1 MSLDKLKKNLRII
14 PDFPKKGILFYDIT
28 TLFKS
33 AECLAELSDRLYGLY
48 KDKGITKV
56 VGIES
61 RGYIMGSILATRLGA
76 GFVPVRKEGK
86 LPAEV
91 FKEEYELEY
100 GNAAIEIHKDAICED
115 DIVLVHDDL
124 LATGGTMEAARRLV
138 EKNHPKAVYLNC
150 IIELM
155 ELAGRKAFPS
165 DTEITSILQL

>member
-1 MSLDKLKKNLRII
+1 M
-14 PDFPKKGILFYDIT
+14 
-28 TLFKS
+28 
-33 AECLAELSDRLYGLY
+33 
-48 KDKGITKV
+48 
-56 VGIES
+56 
-61 RGYIMGSILATRLGA
+61 
-76 GFVPVRKEGK
+76 RKEGK

-165 DTEITSILQL
+165 DTEITSILQV